1 MGLWRTLAFMPAN
14 RIFHRLIGA
23 RMPHILWAQSRPAD
37 AQRGVYLGLMHG
49 LASTVYGKSLG
60 IDKASDV
67 ARRKDFVRHVPI
79 VTYDAL
85 KPWILRARDGER
97 NVLWPGVTKW
107 FAQSSGTTS
116 DHHKWLPVTSESL
129 HEGHYKGGKDVLAQ
143 FCHQVPSAQLYQG
156 KHLILGGSSALV
168 KEGQSA
174 LKGDLS
180 AIIVRHLP
188 PWCEARRTPNRSIAL
203 MSDWQEKVEAMARAT
218 AVEDVRILAGV
229 PSWMSLVTQR
239 VLEVTGKSNLREVWP
254 NLWLYMHGG
263 VGFKPYRDT
272 FTNMIPDVPG
282 LPPVHYLE
290 TYNASEGFFA
300 YQEDLGRDDMAL
312 LMDHGIYYEFMP
324 LEEVGQPQPRALE
337 FREVEVGQT
346 YALVIS
352 TSAGLWRY
360 LVGDLVTITSKVPLR
375 IHVAGRIS
383 SHLNLVGEEVMEH
396 QTDQAI
402 AKVCK
407 ALGTELYNYMAGPVL
422 DDFGKPVGHTWALEF
437 QRGCMQPSDRAL
449 AKRLDAQLQRL
460 NGDYKAKRTANLAL
474 DMPTVRVVPS
484 GTFDAWLEGNQR
496 LGGQHKVPRL
506 THDEAILRAVLDAS
520 KQELSPTC

>member
-1 MGLWRTLAFMPAN
+1 MPAN

-49 LASTVYGKSLG
+49 LASTAYGKELG
-60 IDKASDV
+60 ITSASDV
-67 ARRKDFVRHVPI
+67 SRRKDFVRRVPV

-85 KPWILRARDGER
+85 KPWILRAREGER
-97 NVLWPGVTKW
+97 SVLWPGETKW

-116 DHHKWLPVTSESL
+116 DQHKWLPVTNEAL

-143 FCHQVPSAQLYQG
+143 FCHQVPDAQLYQG

-168 KEGQSA
+168 KEGERA
-174 LKGDLS
+174 WKGDLS
-180 AIIVRHLP
+180 AIIVKHLP
-188 PWCEARRTPNRSIAL
+188 PWCEARRTPSRSIAL
-203 MSDWQEKVEAMARAT
+203 MADWERKVDAVAEATLR
-218 AVEDVRILAGV
+218 EDVRILAGV

-239 VLEVTGKSNLREVWP
+239 VLEASGATHLREVWP

-263 VGFKPYRDT
+263 VGFEPYRDT
-272 FTNMIPDVPG
+272 FEKMIPDVAGHPSM
-282 LPPVHYLE
+282 HYLE

-300 YQEDLGRDDMAL
+300 YQEDLSRDDMAL

-324 LEEVGQPQPRALE
+324 LGELGQSHPQTLE

-352 TSAGLWRY
+352 TNAGLWRY
-360 LVGDLVTITSKVPLR
+360 IVGDLVTITSKVPLR
-375 IHVAGRIS
+375 IQVAGRIS
-383 SHLNLVGEEVMEH
+383 SHLNLVGEEVMQH
-396 QTDQAI
+396 QTDRAV
-402 AKVCK
+402 AEVCR
-407 ALGTELYNYMAGPVL
+407 ALGTELYNYVAGPVMDSL
-422 DDFGKPVGHTWALEF
+422 GKPIGHRWALEF
-437 QRGCMQPSDRAL
+437 QKGRMQPSQEAL
-449 AKRLDAQLQRL
+449 ATRLDEALQRF

-474 DMPTVRVVPS
+474 GVPVVDVLPA
-484 GTFDAWLEGNQR
+484 GTFDAWLEAKNR

-506 THDEAILRAVLDAS
+506 THDETLLQSVVRAS
-520 KQELSPTC
+520 GKELSPTC

>member
-1 MGLWRTLAFMPAN
+1 MPAN

-49 LASTVYGKSLG
+49 LASTAYGHALG
-60 IDKASDV
+60 IRASSDV
-67 ARRKDFVRHVPI
+67 ARRKDFVRKVPL
-79 VTYDAL
+79 VTYDDI

-116 DHHKWLPVTSESL
+116 DHHKWLPVTTDAL
-129 HEGHYKGGKDVLAQ
+129 HQGHYKGGKDVLAQ
-143 FCHQVPSAQLYQG
+143 FCHQVPQAQLYQG

-188 PWCEARRTPNRSIAL
+188 PWCEARRTPNRDIAL
-203 MSDWQEKVEAMARAT
+203 MTDWERKVDAVAEAT
-218 AVEDVRILAGV
+218 AKEDVRILAGV
-229 PSWMSLVTQR
+229 PSWMSLVSQR
-239 VLEVTGKSNLREVWP
+239 VLEVTGASNLRDVWP

-263 VGFKPYRDT
+263 VGFAPYRDT
-272 FTNMIPDVPG
+272 FHNLIPEVPG
-282 LPPVHYLE
+282 CPPMHYLE

-300 YQEDLGRDDMAL
+300 YQEDLARDDMAL
-312 LMDHGIYYEFMP
+312 LMDHGIYYEFVP
-324 LEEVGQPQPRALE
+324 LSELGKESPEALE
-337 FREVEVGQT
+337 FREVEEGQT

-352 TSAGLWRY
+352 TNAGLWRY
-360 LVGDLVTITSKVPLR
+360 LVGDLVTITSKIPLR
-375 IHVAGRIS
+375 IQVAGRIT
-383 SHLNLVGEEVMEH
+383 SHLNLVGEEVMQH
-396 QTDQAI
+396 QTDRAL
-402 AKVCK
+402 ATVCR
-407 ALGTELYNYMAGPVL
+407 AMGTELYNYMAGPVL
-422 DDFGKPVGHTWALEF
+422 DDFGKPVGHQWVVEF
-437 QRGCMQPSDRAL
+437 QPGRMQPPSASL
-449 AKRLDAQLQRL
+449 AQRIDAELQSL
-460 NGDYKAKRTANLAL
+460 NGDYKAKRTGDLAL
-474 DMPTVRVVPS
+474 GMPELTVVPV
-484 GTFDAWLEGNQR
+484 GTFDAWLRQKDR

-506 THDEAILRAVLDAS
+506 THDEASIVAVKEAS